1 MTKASTSTQDR
12 SGLRISLI
20 AAIVVIQ
27 AVAAVF
33 FIADAAMDLAAGEWG
48 LHIAAEFVIALALVA
63 GVGLGA
69 WQTRRM
75 IEQARRDEQTLKLA
89 RGAIADVITQR
100 FSEWGLSDA
109 ESEVAL
115 FALKGFETGEI
126 AGLRSVAEGTVRAQL
141 TFIYAKAGV
150 GSRHALASLFL
161 DELIEIGPG
170 GPSSQPGQ
178 SEIMP

>member
-1 MTKASTSTQDR
+1 MATRRLT
-12 SGLRISLI
+12 L
-20 AAIVVIQ
+20 
-27 AVAAVF
+27 
-33 FIADAAMDLAAGEWG
+33 
-48 LHIAAEFVIALALVA
+48 ALALMA

-69 WQTRRM
+69 WQARRM

-126 AGLRSVAEGTVRAQL
+126 AELRSVAQGTVRAQL
-141 TFIYAKAGV
+141 TSIYAKAGV
-150 GSRHALASLFL
+150 GSRHALPSLFL
-161 DELIEIGPG
+161 DELIEIGPD
-170 GPSSQPGQ
+170 GPSGQPGENHQ
-178 SEIMP
+178 L